1 MYTQAL
7 NVTLLKYNC
16 NIVILFLNA
25 YRGIIFVDFH

>member
-7 NVTLLKYNC
+7 IVTLLKYNC
-16 NIVILFLNA
+16 NIVILFFNV